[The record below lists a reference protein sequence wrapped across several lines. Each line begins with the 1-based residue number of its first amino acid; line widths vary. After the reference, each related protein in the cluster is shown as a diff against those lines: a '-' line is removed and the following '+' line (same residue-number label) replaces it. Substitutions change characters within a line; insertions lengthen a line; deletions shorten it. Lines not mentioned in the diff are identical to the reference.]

1 LNTKGDPDAIS
12 ALVEESP
19 MTDFHDILSAIL
31 DVGPPDGKAVS
42 LE

>member
-1 LNTKGDPDAIS
+1 LNTKADPGAIS

-19 MTDFHDILSAIL
+19 MIDFHDILSAIL
-31 DVGPPDGKAVS
+31 DSGPPDGKTVS